1 MRNDHYKE
9 VYCSLPR
16 STRQYG
22 FNWLDLMQFTEQLRF
37 VIRQPRI
44 TSVVTYTHL
53 IVFKYFGKYLH
64 SDDYLKTI
72 GMLKYYTRI

>member
-1 MRNDHYKE
+1 LRNDHYKE

-44 TSVVTYTHL
+44 TSVVTYTHF
-53 IVFKYFGKYLH
+53 IVFKYF
-64 SDDYLKTI
+64 DDFLNTI

>member
-1 MRNDHYKE
+1 
-9 VYCSLPR
+9 
-16 STRQYG
+16 
-22 FNWLDLMQFTEQLRF
+22 MQFTEQLRF

-44 TSVVTYTHL
+44 TSVVTYTHF